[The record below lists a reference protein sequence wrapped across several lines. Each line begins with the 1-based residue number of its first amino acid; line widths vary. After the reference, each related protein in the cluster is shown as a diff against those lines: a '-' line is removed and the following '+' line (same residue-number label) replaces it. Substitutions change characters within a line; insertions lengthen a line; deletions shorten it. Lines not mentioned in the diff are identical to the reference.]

1 MKSSPTFWTWEH
13 QLEVLCRVDPAYS
26 SGPLAP
32 ALDTDT
38 DWTTFMQP
46 TATGSPL
53 EAIKDGF
60 APPAMAAA
68 LRDSSKVGENALPPI
83 AWLCSPP
90 PAWCCLLN
98 SFYGIA
104 G

>member
-1 MKSSPTFWTWEH
+1 M
-13 QLEVLCRVDPAYS
+13 LCRVDPAYS

-90 PAWCCLLN
+90 LRGVAFLN